1 MQRGD
6 ERPRKMLR
14 SQQPPLNVNKTKE
27 IIVDFRKSTVFRNC
41 SSSHWKPLQCRLLSM
56 LFPPKQCLK
65 KVSNRMKD
73 NALAFSFFFLSSFW
87 EKPLEYVHS
96 WTTGPENNFFPQA
109 IMLLNCFDPPY
120 SHPSPMLM
128 YHVLDI
134 KSHTEEFIS
143 GLLYMLR
150 LLY

>member
-73 NALAFSFFFLSSFW
+73 NALAFSFFFFLLGEASGV
-87 EKPLEYVHS
+87 Y
-96 WTTGPENNFFPQA
+96 T
-109 IMLLNCFDPPY
+109 LLNYWTWEQFLPTGDHAPQLLWPTLL
-120 SHPSPMLM
+120 PSIPHA
-128 YHVLDI
+128 YVSCSRI